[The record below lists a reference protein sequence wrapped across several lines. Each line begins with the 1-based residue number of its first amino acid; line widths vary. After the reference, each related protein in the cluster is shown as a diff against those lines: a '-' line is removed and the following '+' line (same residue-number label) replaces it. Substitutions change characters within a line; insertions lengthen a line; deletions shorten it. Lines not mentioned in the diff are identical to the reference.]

1 MNAITDTELKVQGVN
16 ALIDA
21 LGEVM
26 AEKFIALLSREPFD
40 YTEWQR
46 DLWPEKTVEQLS
58 EAAMARRSSSK
69 SQRCPLD
76 PPRVSST

>member
-1 MNAITDTELKVQGVN
+1 MNAITDTELRVQGVN

-46 DLWPEKTVEQLS
+46 NLWPEMTVEQLS
-58 EAAMARRSSSK
+58 AVAMARRAAGVPGTVPGTDSSES
-69 SQRCPLD
+69 
-76 PPRVSST
+76 

>member
-1 MNAITDTELKVQGVN
+1 MNAITDTELRVQGVQ

-46 DLWPEKTVEQLS
+46 NLWPNISVEELS
-58 EAAMARRSSSK
+58 KAAMARRVRTRESSS
-69 SQRCPLD
+69 
-76 PPRVSST
+76 